1 MFGPDLDDLS
11 PKILRS
17 IVKDVARDAEKIARD
32 KLNDR
37 ISERDGNQNIELDIR
52 HMFRI
57 SRGKAEIDFNI
68 SYEKIKGEQRERVR
82 GYSYTNKNGKTVNV
96 QGHNRVNRDTHT
108 FQTKDGDY
116 TTSSEI
122 PDEVFNEVF
131 AEAVQEALSNA
142 FGKLKID

>member
-1 MFGPDLDDLS
+1 MAGINIDDLS

-17 IVKDVARDAEKIARD
+17 ITKDVARDVEKIARD

-37 ISERDGNQNIELDIR
+37 ISERDGNQNIEVDIR

-57 SRGKAEIDFNI
+57 SEGKAEIDFNI

-82 GYSYTNKNGKTVNV
+82 GYSYSNKKGKTVNV

-122 PDEVFNEVF
+122 PDEIFNEVF